1 MSSKKKGLKKSD
13 QTNNPTKSTQPKQL
27 GNCRVEQSQNKSEQK
42 SHNPTKT
49 TPQLRYEWGFLFF
62 IVIIKFNEELI
73 NWNHKG
79 FRLGLKILNSID
91 FSMNG

>member
-1 MSSKKKGLKKSD
+1 MKISNTFGLIPRRTRKDLLPIS
-13 QTNNPTKSTQPKQL
+13 NSTSTRPAEPLTEFAYRKIRKAL
-27 GNCRVEQSQNKSEQK
+27 C
-42 SHNPTKT
+42 
-49 TPQLRYEWGFLFF
+49 EWGVLFF

>member
-1 MSSKKKGLKKSD
+1 MMT
-13 QTNNPTKSTQPKQL
+13 QNP
-27 GNCRVEQSQNKSEQK
+27 
-42 SHNPTKT
+42 PTI

-79 FRLGLKILNSID
+79 FGLGLKILNSID
-91 FSMNG
+91 FSMNS